1 MIRFRNR
8 MNQCNVC
15 HFCGSES
22 KTKWC
27 VITSN
32 TRLCDAYF
40 LHMSVQKKHRKKQM
54 YKQVVS
60 TDLYQDTTAIL
71 YRVTCILFKNKSTA
85 IKVCS
90 SKVKNEKWSNVY
102 HFRNK
107 IIQNGFRAFYWLHSH

>member
-1 MIRFRNR
+1 
-8 MNQCNVC
+8 
-15 HFCGSES
+15 
-22 KTKWC
+22 
-27 VITSN
+27 
-32 TRLCDAYF
+32 
-40 LHMSVQKKHRKKQM
+40 MSVQKKHRKKQM

-71 YRVTCILFKNKSTA
+71 YRVTCILYKNKSTA

-107 IIQNGFRAFYWLHSH
+107 IIQNGFRAFY